1 MIREQIIEILA
12 YWKES
17 QKNLRSLQKIARE
30 RNETYRRKHNVN
42 KNDPSYLLN
51 NKETVQHK
59 KDRIVRLITDDFP
72 ETLAQLLNLDKSEY
86 LVKGSVGTGTISDI
100 PWIAIYHKEITKT
113 ATKGYYPVFLFNDD
127 CSGVYLTFLLGWTQ
141 YKNHFKNIQV
151 ARAQIIRAT
160 TLIKQELRPTDG
172 FLTDKIDLKTRNTNL
187 AKGYELG
194 TICSKFYEVNSIPN
208 EEVLRSDIIR
218 MLSVYSEM
226 RGLIGKDIFIQETS
240 FNENHYQ
247 NTDELA
253 DKLPEFPIGPIPYK
267 EAVSY
272 KQKQQ
277 YPRSRRVNALAK
289 SIAKYKCEY
298 NQAHIT
304 FESGVSGNDF
314 VEGHHLIPIEAQSQF
329 ENSLDVPEN
338 IISLCPN
345 CHRAIHNATVT
356 LRNEMIK
363 HLYTIRIPL
372 LEKRGLKVQLNDLQ
386 NLYQVG

>member
-226 RGLIGKDIFIQETS
+226 RGLIGKDVFIQETS
-240 FNENHYQ
+240 FNEDHYQ
-247 NTDELA
+247 NTSELTEE
-253 DKLPEFPIGPIPYK
+253 LPEFPLGPIPFK
-267 EAVSY
+267 EAISY
-272 KQKQQ
+272 KQKLQ
-277 YPRSRRVNALAK
+277 YPRSPKVNALAK

-298 NQAHIT
+298 NLAHIT
-304 FESGVSGNDF
+304 FKSGVSGNNF
-314 VEGHHLIPIEAQSQF
+314 VEGHHLIPIEAQPKF

-345 CHRAIHNATVT
+345 CHRAIHNATVG
-356 LRNEMIK
+356 LRNQMISRLFIK
-363 HLYTIRIPL
+363 RIPE
-372 LEKRGLKVQLNDLQ
+372 LEKRGIKVELNDLLA
-386 NLYQVG
+386 LY